1 MANKKYVA
9 TPKSTALAFIVLTP
23 AGTPD
28 ARLAIAASRAGAT
41 GVLNLEFTKD
51 RPKALR
57 ALSTLEAHAG
67 GSFGVMVDASSPGLL
82 KAVLEASPRGFG
94 TVILTNPAEVPLG
107 PAVAAARKSGK
118 QTLVVATS
126 LLQALEACAQPIDGL
141 IAKGNEAGG
150 WVGEETAFVLLQRL
164 LPVVPV
170 PVYAQGGVG
179 MHTAAACF
187 AAGAAGIVLD
197 NQLLLTRES
206 PLRGKTRAR
215 VETMDGSET
224 QFVGSSLGAT
234 FRAYSRGDSAMT
246 DILSQMEAAELIAH
260 EDLDQ
265 ARESWR
271 AALNQSVDWE
281 REGALWPA
289 GQDAAFA
296 SDFAERY
303 VTVGGVL
310 TAMRASV
317 ADHCRLAREQL
328 ALAAGGPLAESHGT
342 RYPIVQGPMT
352 RVSDRAPFA
361 AAVAEA
367 GALPFLALALMR
379 ADEIRPLLQETAEQ
393 MAGRPWGVGILG
405 FVPPALREEQLQV
418 VREALPPFP

>member
-1 MANKKYVA
+1 MANKKYVV

-67 GSFGVMVDASSPGLL
+67 GVLRGDGGRLLSRVASGG
-82 KAVLEASPRGFG
+82 AGGFAQG
-94 TVILTNPAEVPLG
+94 IRNGQCLTNPAEVPLG
-107 PAVAAARKSGK
+107 PAVAAARRSGK

-170 PVYAQGGVG
+170 PVYAQGGIG

-206 PLRGKTRAR
+206 PLQGKT
-215 VETMDGSET
+215 
-224 QFVGSSLGAT
+224 GAG
-234 FRAYSRGDSAMT
+234 R
-246 DILSQMEAAELIAH
+246 
-260 EDLDQ
+260 
-265 ARESWR
+265 
-271 AALNQSVDWE
+271 
-281 REGALWPA
+281 
-289 GQDAAFA
+289 
-296 SDFAERY
+296 
-303 VTVGGVL
+303 
-310 TAMRASV
+310 
-317 ADHCRLAREQL
+317 DHGRQRDPVCRLVVGRHFPSL
-328 ALAAGGPLAESHGT
+328 LAEENSGNDRH
-342 RYPIVQGPMT
+342 PQ
-352 RVSDRAPFA
+352 SDGGRRAHCP
-361 AAVAEA
+361 
-367 GALPFLALALMR
+367 
-379 ADEIRPLLQETAEQ
+379 
-393 MAGRPWGVGILG
+393 
-405 FVPPALREEQLQV
+405 
-418 VREALPPFP
+418 